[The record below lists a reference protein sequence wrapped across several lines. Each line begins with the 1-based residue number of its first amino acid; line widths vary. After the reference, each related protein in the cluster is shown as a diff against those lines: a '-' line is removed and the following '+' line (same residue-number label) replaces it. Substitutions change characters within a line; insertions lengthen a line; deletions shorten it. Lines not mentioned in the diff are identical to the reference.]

1 MTLGQLA
8 RAADWAEAF
17 IAQMPTPRK
26 GLAASDAH
34 PAHLPVGAGTN
45 QIGHVA

>member
-8 RAADWAEAF
+8 RAPDWAEAF

-26 GLAASDAH
+26 GASRE
-34 PAHLPVGAGTN
+34 
-45 QIGHVA
+45 